1 MHKGEESRG
10 KRRARSSGQVA
21 FITPGR
27 VCLIVTGNFQKS
39 SYFFDQPQGAPGWL
53 SGMGSASVGERN
65 AGEFSARKHRK
76 R

>member
-1 MHKGEESRG
+1 MHKGEERRG
-10 KRRARSSGQVA
+10 KRSARSSGQVA
-21 FITPGR
+21 FITHGR

-39 SYFFDQPQGAPGWL
+39 LISLKRLQGGYQEWGVL
-53 SGMGSASVGERN
+53 LWGERN